1 MNRLDSSIKWIML
14 AAGIVTCTTFAATI
28 APQAA
33 LSAMFGTHLTE
44 PLADLIVRSWGLLVF
59 LMGALLIYGA
69 FNEPSRRLCIITVGA
84 SKIGFL
90 ALILLFGKQY
100 LETLWTTV
108 LFDSMAVIVLGAYLF
123 AGSKKAAGPVA

>member
-14 AAGIVTCTTFAATI
+14 VAGIVTCTTFAATI

-33 LSAMFGTHLTE
+33 LSAMFGSHLTE

-69 FNEPSRRLCIITVGA
+69 FNEPSRRLCIIAVGA
-84 SKIGFL
+84 SKIGFVL
-90 ALILLFGKQY
+90 LIIMFGKQY
-100 LETLWTTV
+100 VETLWITV
-108 LFDSMAVIVLGAYLF
+108 LFDSMAVIVLGVYLF

>member
-1 MNRLDSSIKWIML
+1 MNRLASSIKWIML
-14 AAGIVTCTTFAATI
+14 FAGIVTCTTFAATI

-69 FNEPSRRLCIITVGA
+69 LNEPSRRLCMITVGA
-84 SKIGFL
+84 SKTGFL

-108 LFDSMAVIVLGAYLF
+108 LFDSMVVIVLGVYLF
-123 AGSKKAAGPVA
+123 AGGKKPTQRVA

>member
-14 AAGIVTCTTFAATI
+14 VAGIVTCTTFAATI

-33 LSAMFGTHLTE
+33 LSAMFGSHLTE

-69 FNEPSRRLCIITVGA
+69 FNEPSRRLCIIAVGF

-108 LFDSMAVIVLGAYLF
+108 LFDSMAVIVLGVYLF
-123 AGSKKAAGPVA
+123 ADSKKAAGPVA